1 MKNYLSL
8 CVLLSLCCGIATS
21 GSNRGSGGDG
31 RNAVEIYDK
40 GNEYFKAKNYK
51 AALAEF
57 DIVLSKYNDTEAY
70 EPALY
75 LAAFSYYKLNK
86 YDQAAQ
92 LGEKFIKEFP
102 GSTYYLNAASL
113 IGESNFKIG
122 EDYKAAYYLIK
133 FYTQSTDADAR
144 KKAFQHIMDVLPELS
159 LKQMEKLHRV
169 FMSDP
174 IDEHLLFFLAQIEAR
189 EGLKAEAERDFN
201 LLSRRFPDTKYTLEV
216 QEYQRFIDLGE
227 TSGHVG
233 VLIPI
238 SGKWSEL
245 GQKLVEIVEYF
256 QKGKILPFNLH
267 YLDTKSDPVDATL
280 ATLKMIN
287 EMDVDFIICLTSIYN
302 AFGVCGVAAA
312 KGVPVILPMT
322 SEARLENIPLMVTTG
337 QRQDE
342 QARIVA
348 RYAIAERGITRFAII
363 YPDQAKYQSI
373 AEAFALEVSKLHCE
387 VVAMTKFDP
396 DSITLK
402 WQMKA
407 IKEKN
412 PQAIFLAMDETM
424 IINTAPQIAYY
435 GLERIQL
442 LGIESFKDE
451 RVVRLG
457 EKYVEDAIFAAPASI
472 DSLTLQ
478 DYHDAGFKEDD
489 FGAKLFYT
497 LWKLKDMGM
506 YNRSSL
512 PDMISESLKG
522 RKVSNIYIIKNGDF
536 LKIMELSE

>member
-1 MKNYLSL
+1 MKKYLL
-8 CVLLSLCCGIATS
+8 FCILLSLSCGIAVFS
-21 GSNRGSGGDG
+21 SRS
-31 RNAVEIYDK
+31 DK
-40 GNEYFKAKNYK
+40 GNGRNPAEIYEKGNGYFKERNYK
-51 AALAEF
+51 AAIEELEI
-57 DIVLSKYNDTEAY
+57 IVAKYEKSEAY

-75 LAAFSYYKLNK
+75 LTAFSYYKLNK
-86 YDQAAQ
+86 YDKAAG

-102 GSTYYLNAASL
+102 SSTYFLNAASL
-113 IGESNFKIG
+113 VGESNYQLG

-133 FYTQSTDADAR
+133 FYTQSTDSDAR
-144 KKAFQHIMDVLPELS
+144 KKAFKHIIDVLPDLS
-159 LKQMEKLHRV
+159 LKQLEKLHRV

-174 IDEHLLFFLAQIEAR
+174 IDEHILFFLAQIEAR

-201 LLSRRFPDTKYTLEV
+201 LLSRRFPNTKYRLEV

-245 GQKLVEIVEYF
+245 GQKLVDIVEYF
-256 QKGKILPFNLH
+256 QKGKMLPFNLH

-280 ATLKMIN
+280 AALKMIN

-302 AFGVCGVAAA
+302 SFGVCGVAAA
-312 KGVPVILPMT
+312 EGVPVILPMT
-322 SEARLENIPLMVTTG
+322 SEARLEHIPLVITTG

-348 RYAIAERGITRFAII
+348 RYAIAERGLTKFSII
-363 YPDQAKYQSI
+363 YPDQAKYQSL
-373 AEAFALEVSKLHCE
+373 AEAFALEVSRLNCE

-402 WQMKA
+402 WQINA
-407 IKEKN
+407 IKSKA

-424 IINTAPQIAYY
+424 IINTAPQIVYY
-435 GLERIQL
+435 GLTRVQL
-442 LGIESFKDE
+442 LGIETFKDE

-497 LWKLKDMGM
+497 LWKLKDMGL
-506 YNRSSL
+506 YNRSTL
-512 PDMISESLKG
+512 PDLISESLKG
-522 RKVSNIYIIKNGDF
+522 RKVSNIYMIKEGEF
-536 LKIMELSE
+536 LKLMEFSE

>member
-1 MKNYLSL
+1 MKKYLPL
-8 CVLLSLCCGIATS
+8 CILLSLYCGIAITSSSS
-21 GSNRGSGGDG
+21 GSGNG
-31 RNAVEIYDK
+31 RKAVEIYDK
-40 GNEYFKAKNYK
+40 GNEYFKEKNYK
-51 AALAEF
+51 AAIEELEI
-57 DIVLSKYNDTEAY
+57 IVAKHQKTDAY

-75 LAAFSYYKLNK
+75 LTAFSYYKLNK
-86 YDQAAQ
+86 YDKAAA

-102 GSTYYLNAASL
+102 SSIYFLNAASL
-113 IGESNFKIG
+113 VGESNYQLG

-133 FYTQSTDADAR
+133 FYTQSTDSDAR
-144 KKAFQHIMDVLPELS
+144 KKAFKHIIDVLPELS
-159 LKQMEKLHRV
+159 LKQLEKLHRV

-174 IDEHLLFFLAQIEAR
+174 IDEHILFFLAQIEAR

-201 LLSRRFPDTKYTLEV
+201 LLSRRFPNTKYRLEV

-227 TSGHVG
+227 TTGHVG

-245 GQKLVEIVEYF
+245 GQKLVDIVEYF
-256 QKGKILPFNLH
+256 QKHQRLPFTLH
-267 YLDTKSDPVDATL
+267 YLDTKSDPIDATL
-280 ATLKMIN
+280 AALQMIN
-287 EMDVDFIICLTSIYN
+287 DMDVDFIICLTSIYN
-302 AFGVCGVAAA
+302 SFGVCGVAAA
-312 KGVPVILPMT
+312 EGVPVVLPMT
-322 SEARLENIPLMVTTG
+322 SEARLEKIPLVVTTG

-348 RYAIAERGITRFAII
+348 RYAIAERGLTKFAVI
-363 YPDQAKYQSI
+363 YPDQAKYQNI
-373 AEAFALEVSKLHCE
+373 AEAFALEVSRLNCE

-407 IKEKN
+407 IKDKS

-435 GLERIQL
+435 GLTRVQL
-442 LGIESFKDE
+442 LGIETFKDE

-457 EKYVEDAIFAAPASI
+457 EKYVEDAIFTAPASI
-472 DSLTLQ
+472 DSLTLE
-478 DYHDAGFKEDD
+478 DYHAAGFKEDD

-506 YNRSSL
+506 YNRSTL
-512 PDMISESLKG
+512 PDLISESLKG
-522 RKVSNIYIIKNGDF
+522 RKVSNIYMIKEGDF
-536 LKIMELSE
+536 LKLMELSE

>member
-1 MKNYLSL
+1 MKKYLPL
-8 CVLLSLCCGIATS
+8 CVLLTVCCGIAVS
-21 GSNRGSGGDG
+21 SSSSQGNG
-31 RNAVEIYDK
+31 RDAVEIYEK
-40 GNEYFKAKNYK
+40 GNTFFKEKDYK
-51 AALAEF
+51 AAIEELEI
-57 DIVLSKYNDTEAY
+57 IVDRHQKSEAY

-75 LAAFSYYKLNK
+75 LTAFSYYKLNK
-86 YDQAAQ
+86 YDKAAA
-92 LGEKFIKEFP
+92 LGEKFLKEFP
-102 GSTYYLNAASL
+102 SSTYYRNAASL
-113 IGESNFKIG
+113 VGESNYQLG

-133 FYTQSTDADAR
+133 FYTQSDDAEAR
-144 KKAFQHIMDVLPELS
+144 KKAFKHIIDVLPDLS
-159 LKQMEKLHRV
+159 LKQLEKLHRV

-174 IDEHLLFFLAQIEAR
+174 VDEHLLFFLAQIEAR

-201 LLSRRFPDTKYTLEV
+201 LLNRRFPNTKYRMEV

-227 TSGHVG
+227 TTGNVG

-245 GQKLVEIVEYF
+245 GQKLVDIVEYF
-256 QKGKILPFNLH
+256 QKSKMLPFDLY

-280 ATLKMIN
+280 SAIKMIN

-302 AFGVCGVAAA
+302 SFGVCGVAAA

-322 SEARLENIPLMVTTG
+322 SEARLENIPHIVTTG

-342 QARIVA
+342 QARLIA
-348 RYAIAERGITRFAII
+348 RYAIAERGLTRFSVV

-373 AEAFALEVSKLHCE
+373 AEAFALEVSRLHCE

-402 WQMKA
+402 WQMRA
-407 IKEKN
+407 IKEKS
-412 PQAIFLAMDETM
+412 PQAIFLAMDETQ

-435 GLERIQL
+435 GLTKVQL
-442 LGIESFKDE
+442 LGIETFKDE

-457 EKYVEDAIFAAPASI
+457 EKYVEDAVFAAPAAI
-472 DSLTLQ
+472 DSITIQ
-478 DYHDAGFKEDD
+478 DYYDAGFKEDD

-506 YNRSSL
+506 YNRSTL
-512 PDMISESLKG
+512 PDQISESLKG
-522 RKVSNIYIIKNGDF
+522 RKVSNIYMIKNGEF
-536 LKIMELSE
+536 LKLMELSE